1 MKISYCVFLYISA
14 YLENAR
20 KVVKQIG
27 KKRQKYLTVH
37 GEYAK
42 SIQECTENTRIL
54 GLILLHDTI
63 QEYAKSILSHMES
76 TFKENK
82 RIWRMHQEFFV
93 RIWRIRQST

>member
-1 MKISYCVFLYISA
+1 MREEQLNRY
-14 YLENAR
+14 
-20 KVVKQIG
+20 G

-54 GLILLHDTI
+54 GLFLLHDTI
-63 QEYAKSILSHMES
+63 HEYAKSILSHMER
-76 TFKENK
+76 TCKENK
-82 RIWRMHQEFFV
+82 RIRRRHQEFLV